1 MTDALAL
8 PGGRVPP
15 ALWRFGQATLDEQV
29 AGLRVAGLDVPL
41 DRSSYDVLLALLRH
55 AGEIVTKDELLD
67 AGWPG
72 RVVSENSLAKA
83 ISRLRQALGADGA
96 AIRAVHGYGYRLIAE
111 VRVTPVAGS
120 GVAPNE
126 AGRLREG
133 DSLPHRPGWTLG
145 PRLGQGGAGVTFQA
159 HAKGHPIR
167 VVKFATGEHGL
178 RSLKREIALA
188 RYIRAVRRELA
199 DVAPVL
205 DWNLNH
211 PPYFLELPFF
221 ADGHL
226 GEWAAARGGLQSLD
240 PPVRLELCARLCD
253 AVAALHEIG
262 VIHSDLKPQNL
273 YPVADPEGGWHVVLA
288 DLGAGDTAQSNRLA
302 ELGITMSVV
311 VADLARSQRAGSL
324 LYMAPEVIAGEIP
337 TQRSDVFA
345 LGTLVYQMM
354 VGDLRSSLAPGWE
367 SNIQDTLLRE
377 DIALAAAANPER
389 RHIDARALA
398 IRLRSLDARHRA
410 ADAEQRQAVESAR
423 QVAQLARM
431 TRRRRQLLAGSALLS
446 AVLALSVWQQWR
458 TGQARAHAEVAA
470 RLAEAES
477 AKTRGVVTFLTDG
490 VLKQADPYSGKGG
503 AVTLHEAIDRA
514 AVDVDARFQR
524 TPDVAAAIHGTLGA
538 AYEGMNDF
546 PRAVQQFDKQV
557 AALRR
562 AQPVDTAAIARAGA
576 SLCTAWIWQ
585 GNLDQARPACER
597 SRNDYV
603 AAGLRPDRPNVFLAL
618 ADSREGNFRKT
629 VERLQPRLERIRRSG
644 DSDLLGHALWF
655 SGLADVQLGNLAR
668 AERTFAELT
677 RVRRRQAG
685 TSSMLLG
692 WALSEHG
699 RVLLMLGRT
708 PEGKARLAQS
718 IAMFDAVGGPGHP
731 HGYAPRVHL
740 AQHALA
746 LGQWQQASAMAT
758 PAFQSLLAKTGW
770 QNWTIYAALVAMTA
784 DAELGNHAA
793 ARRLMADFRTMARAE
808 HLDRDFKYLR
818 EAHWSGFAAA
828 HLALGELVE
837 AERYRERLRQ
847 RSVEPGA
854 NPLLVAQVACID
866 SRIAHL
872 RGDGRAARADAH
884 ACRDRTLA
892 VVPHGS
898 PLLALPD
905 RLINATNL
913 PASPAGLQ

>member
-8 PGGRVPP
+8 PGGRRPP

-55 AGEIVTKDELLD
+55 AGEVVTKDELLD

-83 ISRLRQALGADGA
+83 ISRLRQALGAEGA
-96 AIRAVHGYGYRLIAE
+96 AIRAVHGYGYRLIAD
-111 VRVTPVAGS
+111 VSVAPVTGG
-120 GVAPNE
+120 GVAPND
-126 AGRLREG
+126 ADRLREG

-145 PRLGQGGAGVTFQA
+145 PRLGQGGAGVIFQT
-159 HAKGHPIR
+159 HAKGHPVR

-205 DWNLNH
+205 DWNLSH

-221 ADGHL
+221 PDGHL
-226 GEWAAARGGLQSLD
+226 GAWAAARGGLQSLD
-240 PPVRLELCARLCD
+240 APARLELCARLCD

-288 DLGAGDTAQSNRLA
+288 DLGAGDTAQGNRLA
-302 ELGITMSVV
+302 ELGITMSVMA
-311 VADLARSQRAGSL
+311 ADLAQSQRAGSL
-324 LYMAPEVIAGEIP
+324 LYMAPEVIAGEVP

-398 IRLRSLDARHRA
+398 IRLRSLEARHLA
-410 ADAEQRQAVESAR
+410 ADAEHRLAVESAR
-423 QVAQLARM
+423 QVVQLARM

-458 TGQARAHAEVAA
+458 TGQARAGAEVAA
-470 RLAEAES
+470 RLARAEA

-514 AVDVDARFQR
+514 ALDVDARFQR

-538 AYEGMNDF
+538 VYEGRNDF

-562 AQPVDTAAIARAGA
+562 AQPVDRAAIARAGA

-585 GNLDQARPACER
+585 GDLDHARPACER
-597 SRNDYV
+597 AHDDYV
-603 AAGLRPDRPNVFLAL
+603 AAGLAPDRPDVFLAL
-618 ADSREGNFRKT
+618 ADSREGNFRRT
-629 VERLQPRLERIRRSG
+629 VERLQPRLEPIRRSG
-644 DSDLLGHALWF
+644 DNDLLGHALWF
-655 SGLADVQLGNLAR
+655 SASADVQLGDLAR

-685 TSSMLLG
+685 ASSMQLA

-699 RVLLMLGRT
+699 HVLLMLGRT
-708 PEGKARLAQS
+708 REGKARLAQS
-718 IAMFDAVGGPGHP
+718 IEMFDAVGGQGHP
-731 HGYAPRVHL
+731 HGYAPRIHL

-746 LGQWQQASAMAT
+746 LGQWRQASAMAT
-758 PAFQSLLAKTGW
+758 PAFQSLRAKTGW
-770 QNWTIYAALVAMTA
+770 QNWTIYAALVAMAA

-793 ARRLMADFRTMARAE
+793 ARRLMADFRAMAGIE
-808 HLDRDFKYLR
+808 GLDRDFKYLR
-818 EAHWSGFAAA
+818 EAHWTGFAAA
-828 HLALGELVE
+828 HLALGEPAE
-837 AERYRERLRQ
+837 AARYGQQLASLSAQ
-847 RSVEPGA
+847 PDAS
-854 NPLLVAQVACID
+854 PLLVAKVACID
-866 SRIAHL
+866 GRIALL
-872 RGDGRAARADAH
+872 RGDARAAHDHAQ
-884 ACRDRTLA
+884 ACRQRLRA
-892 VVPHGS
+892 VLPPAS

-905 RLINATNL
+905 RLLGETAGR
-913 PASPAGLQ
+913 AGLP